1 MNSLAD
7 SGKLFR
13 AVFPDIAKSFQYVQ
27 TNAGYVATFGLAL
40 YFWNELLSTPP
51 TVPYYTLSMPPTVL
65 YYTLSTPPTVLYYT
79 LSTSPTVL
87 YYTLSMPRT
96 VPYYTPPSYHPLS
109 PISFCR
115 CHPLSP
121 ITLCRRHPLS
131 PITLFHLMNPL
142 IQFFKKVRWMVKLTW
157 LALAIL
163 NQSLWDV

>member
-13 AVFPDIAKSFQYVQ
+13 AVFPDSDIAKSFQYVR

-51 TVPYYTLSMPPTVL
+51 TVPYYTLLTPPTVL

-79 LSTSPTVL
+79 LS
-87 YYTLSMPRT
+87 MPRT
-96 VPYYTPPSYHPLS
+96 VSYYTPPSHHPLS
-109 PISFCR
+109 PISLCR
-115 CHPLSP
+115 C
-121 ITLCRRHPLS
+121 HPLS